1 MHAFTSKFEA
11 LQDRIN
17 QQILGQEQVVKQLVI
32 ALLANGHV
40 LIQGLPGLAKTRA
53 VNEMANEVN
62 AKLNRIQFTPDMLPA
77 DITGSEV
84 YSNQTQSI
92 SFKPGPVF
100 SHFLLADEINR
111 APAKVQSALL
121 ESMAEGQVSVAGISH
136 PLPELFMVLAT
147 QNPIEQEGTYPLPEA
162 QMDRFLMQILIDYPD
177 KDAEMSMLKLLRNQQ
192 SSEASTR
199 AATLTVEEV
208 LCARKQVDEVFVND
222 NIDQYI
228 VDLVDAT
235 RQPKKYSDELGTFI
249 ELGASPR
256 ASIALDRCAR
266 AYAWLSGRDFV
277 APEDVKAVCHGVLR
291 HRIVLSFSCINQNI
305 STDAVIDKLL
315 DCVAHV

>member
-1 MHAFTSKFEA
+1 MHPSTNQFEA
-11 LQDRIN
+11 LQARIN
-17 QQILGQEQVVKQLVI
+17 QQILGQELVVKQLVI

-53 VNEMANEVN
+53 VNEMANEVK

-100 SHFLLADEINR
+100 SNFLLADEINR

-121 ESMAEGQVSVAGISH
+121 ESMAEAQVSVAGVSH

-177 KDAEMSMLKLLRNQQ
+177 KDAEKSMLKLLRAQQ
-192 SSEASTR
+192 VSATEEQ
-199 AATLTVEEV
+199 ATLTVEEV
-208 LCARKQVDEVFVND
+208 LAARKLVEQVSVND

-235 RQPKKYSDELGTFI
+235 RQPKKYSDELATFI

-256 ASIALDRCAR
+256 ATIALDRCAR
-266 AYAWLSGRDFV
+266 AHAWLSGRDFV
-277 APEDVKAVCHGVLR
+277 SPEDVKAVCHGVLR
-291 HRIVLSFSCINQNI
+291 HRMVLSFNCINLNMSSDI
-305 STDAVIDKLL
+305 VIDKLL
-315 DCVAHV
+315 DCVVHV